1 MKESIPGKTPELSE
15 SQAERELDAL
25 LEDPQNE
32 FLTSIKANNE
42 RIENAETAR
51 EALAFAKEKIRS
63 RLESG
68 TQFNTINFIEGMDIR
83 EISASGLSKIVES
96 VLENA
101 QKIGEGGDAFVVIA
115 KNEVREFPP
124 EICYKFAIAEKTP
137 RGRNPVAE
145 EAELHSRFYE
155 LAKEK
160 SDSAIGV
167 PVPFYSL
174 ELGTQKVIAM
184 EKLPAK
190 SVDDILHGKGVLPD
204 WFDADFFCDELK
216 AMLRHFHEHDLYHRD
231 MHFGNL
237 MISQKDELKEGEK
250 QGYIIDFGLSG
261 ESVIEEYAYQKD
273 VAGSHFTY
281 NDDYG
286 IIITVKKALEAY
298 KSRQNRGV

>member
-1 MKESIPGKTPELSE
+1 MKESIPNKNPELSE
-15 SQAERELDAL
+15 TQAEQQLEAL
-25 LEDPQNE
+25 LSDKNNS
-32 FLTSIKANNE
+32 FLTTIESNRNQL
-42 RIENAETAR
+42 ENAETAK
-51 EALAFAKEKIRS
+51 EALAFAQEKIRK

-68 TQFNTINFIEGMDIR
+68 TMFNTINFIEGVDLK

-160 SDSAIGV
+160 TNSKIGV
-167 PVPFYSL
+167 PIPFYSL

-184 EKLPAK
+184 EKLEAK
-190 SVDDILHGKGVLPD
+190 SVEDILHGKGTLPEWLD
-204 WFDADFFCDELK
+204 IDSFCDELK
-216 AMLRHFHEHDLYHRD
+216 AMFDHFHGNNLYHRD

-237 MISQKDELKEGEK
+237 MISQKKELKEGEK
-250 QGYIIDFGLSG
+250 QGYVIDFGLSG
-261 ESVIEEYAYQKD
+261 ESVIEEYAYKKE
-273 VAGSHFTY
+273 VAGTTFTY

-286 IIITVKKALEAY
+286 IIKTVKKALEAY